1 MKTHLLFTFPYPL
14 KRPHYHSYLWN
25 STKSASPLPLG
36 PGLRVTWQSAVNSW
50 GWRTLFDPLPS
61 NFRVLQGS
69 ILGPLLFT
77 VCVNDLLSVSKHC
90 KSSGYVDDT
99 KVFLSLP
106 PRDITDA
113 SNALNQDLLE
123 ISRWCCENSL
133 LINPDKTKL
142 LVIGVPQLLRN
153 LPRLSITIFGKEI
166 EPVSVARDL
175 GVYIDQTLNYNEHIS
190 KLVSNCVH
198 KLVQI
203 NRMKHLLDR
212 KTLLLMINAFVFSKL
227 FYCSTVWGNTS
238 KSNIKK
244 LQLVQNF
251 AGKIVLGLKKFDHI
265 SQGLKSDFLRAS
277 RIGRHSRKID
287 FSFIPPKHTFGWTYL
302 RKSSLRFQ
310 RFILRPKFKKVQNLH
325 MMAVFAA

>member
-106 PRDITDA
+106 PCDITDA
-113 SNALNQDLLE
+113 SHALNQDLWE
-123 ISRWCCENSL
+123 IPVGAARIHCW
-133 LINPDKTKL
+133 LILTRLK
-142 LVIGVPQLLRN
+142 LLRN
-153 LPRLSITIFGKEI
+153 FPHLSITIFGKEI
-166 EPVSVARDL
+166 EPNS
-175 GVYIDQTLNYNEHIS
+175 
-190 KLVSNCVH
+190 C
-198 KLVQI
+198 
-203 NRMKHLLDR
+203 
-212 KTLLLMINAFVFSKL
+212 
-227 FYCSTVWGNTS
+227 
-238 KSNIKK
+238 
-244 LQLVQNF
+244 
-251 AGKIVLGLKKFDHI
+251 KI
-265 SQGLKSDFLRAS
+265 
-277 RIGRHSRKID
+277 
-287 FSFIPPKHTFGWTYL
+287 FI
-302 RKSSLRFQ
+302 
-310 RFILRPKFKKVQNLH
+310 
-325 MMAVFAA
+325 